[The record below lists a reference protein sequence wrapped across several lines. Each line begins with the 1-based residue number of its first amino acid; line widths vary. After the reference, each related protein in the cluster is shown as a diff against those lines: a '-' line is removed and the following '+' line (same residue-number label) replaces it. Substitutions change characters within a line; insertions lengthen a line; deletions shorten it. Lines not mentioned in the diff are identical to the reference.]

1 MQKYYKVMLKHFWNL
16 SQVRNTESRLVY
28 TNKFLSFSQLYFL
41 SESIKQSS
49 WLFFKETLFFLLD
62 ENTSRESMAKRALKI
77 LMEKQNFFIGRIG
90 TYHTILKECY
100 TTTWYNHTM
109 ILHVVLGIQTCQCHW
124 KINCKQLRML
134 P

>member
-100 TTTWYNHTM
+100 ATLWYNHIL
-109 ILHVVLGIQTCQCHW
+109 ILHVVLGIQTCRYHW
-124 KINCKQLRML
+124 KINCKQLRTL
-134 P
+134 A